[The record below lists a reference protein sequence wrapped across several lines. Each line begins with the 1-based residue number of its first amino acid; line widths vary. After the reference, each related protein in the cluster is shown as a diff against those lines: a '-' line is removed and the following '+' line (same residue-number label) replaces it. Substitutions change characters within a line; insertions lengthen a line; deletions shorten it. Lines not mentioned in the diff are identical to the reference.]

1 MKTVNYTIHKLLSVL
16 VLGVIMEKQINR
28 KVEQH
33 FVEFKMAIKTFFQ
46 QKEAEVRPKR
56 KIKQEDMNEMNE
68 NYTSEFMQY
77 VFDYPHVVFNK
88 EDFQKRKR
96 VKNVVEQNELCVARR
111 ANGEQCTRRRHDTQ
125 QFCGTH
131 CKGQPHGIAVHDD
144 AQTKPLIKIEVWVQ
158 DIKGINYYID
168 SNNNVYKPDDIVS
181 NKPNPAV
188 IAQWVLNEANV
199 YSIPAF
205 GI

>member
-1 MKTVNYTIHKLLSVL
+1 
-16 VLGVIMEKQINR
+16 MEKQINR

-33 FVEFKMAIKTFFQ
+33 FVEFKMNIKTFLEQ
-46 QKEAEVRPKR
+46 NAAEVRPKR
-56 KIKQEDMNEMNE
+56 QRGAVKDEPDCDRDGQSL
-68 NYTSEFMQY
+68 TSEFMQY

-111 ANGEQCTRRRHDTQ
+111 ANGEQCTRRRHDAQ

-205 GI
+205 NI